1 MLNKL
6 VKEYNGV
13 DENGYDEIVT
23 VPEDHEARCACCLEI
38 KDRIDMI
45 LLDKE
50 FYCPNCAID
59 IAVDMVYRLQNEVS
73 VLEKQKNMA
82 VTALKSIKATADNA
96 RDPHAA
102 LGLISGKATI
112 TQLLI

>member
-38 KDRIDMI
+38 KNRIDMT
-45 LLDKE
+45 LLDDHLHCKG
-50 FYCPNCAID
+50 CATE
-59 IAVDMVYRLQNEVS
+59 IAIDMVYRLQDEVLI
-73 VLEKQKNMA
+73 LEKQKNMA
-82 VTALKSIKATADNA
+82 VTTLKAIKATADNA